1 LLFITIKQG
10 YQKTGKQM
18 KNIAILGGGPSAL
31 FLFKT
36 LLDLGDKEVTITI
49 FEKGDSL
56 GSGMPYSRCGANY
69 EHITNVSENEI
80 PALVTSVAEW
90 AKTLP
95 IAVLEEFHIDPQN
108 FNEYKVLPRLF
119 FGMYLSAQ
127 FELLLARAKKMGIHT
142 QVRLASAVEDVI
154 DKPTLNETWVVV
166 EGKGIFKFDQVIIC
180 TGHSWPKTYEGKVPG
195 FFDSP
200 YPPSKLKLQLNH
212 HIGIRGSSLTA
223 IDAIRTLARNN
234 GTFSINEEQELSYQT
249 FEHCANF
256 KITMHSRS
264 GMLPA
269 VRFHLEDSHLHQDSL
284 LSAEEIDLH
293 IKQHDGFLSLD
304 YFFDQNFK
312 AVFREKDPVFYEKI
326 KDMTIEDFVPAMM
339 KLREELDPF
348 QLLKAEYTQAEKS
361 IKRKESIYWKE
372 LLGTLSFSLNYP
384 AKHLSA
390 EDMQRLQKVL
400 LPLISIVI
408 AYVPQSSCEE
418 LLALHQAGILE
429 MVTVGDDSKVVPD
442 EENGGAVYHFVDEA
456 GQSQA
461 IHYQTYID
469 CVGQPHLSYQQ
480 FPFKSMLSEKTV
492 SPAYVQFQSQE
503 IGRMQFED
511 GNEKVIKTAEGAYWL
526 AVSGISINDN
536 FQILDPFGV
545 YNERIYMMAVPY
557 MGGLNPDYSGLDF
570 CEEAS
575 GRIVKALKLN

>member
-1 LLFITIKQG
+1 
-10 YQKTGKQM
+10 M
-18 KNIAILGGGPSAL
+18 KKIAILGGGPSAL

-36 LLDLGDKEVTITI
+36 LLEVADREVTITI
-49 FEKGDSL
+49 FEKGNSL
-56 GSGMPYSRCGANY
+56 GAGMPYSHFGANY

-80 PALVTSVAEW
+80 PSLVTSVAEW

-95 IAVLEEFHIDPQN
+95 AALLEQFHIDPGN

-127 FELLLARAKKMGIHT
+127 FDLLLARAREIGVAT
-142 QVRLASAVEDVI
+142 QVLLSHAVEDVI
-154 DKPTLNETWVVV
+154 DKPALGETWVAV

-180 TGHSWPKTYEGKVPG
+180 TGHSWPKTYEGKIPG

-200 YPPSKLKLQLNH
+200 YPPSKLALKLDH
-212 HIGIRGSSLTA
+212 HVGIRGSSLTA

-234 GTFSINEEQELSYQT
+234 GTFSRTEEQGLSYQA
-249 FEHCANF
+249 FEHNPNF

-269 VRFHLEDSHLHQDSL
+269 VRFHLDDSHLRQDSL

-293 IKQHDGFLSLD
+293 IKEHDGFLSLD

-312 AVFREKDPVFYEKI
+312 AIFREKDPAFYDKI

-339 KLREELDPF
+339 KLRTELDPF
-348 QLLKAEYTQAEKS
+348 QLLKAEYIQAEKS

-408 AYVPQSSCEE
+408 AYVPQGSCEE
-418 LLALHQAGILE
+418 LLALHQAGVLD
-429 MVTVGDDSKVVPD
+429 MVEVGDDSKVVAD
-442 EENGGAVYHFVDEA
+442 EENGGAVYHFVDEE
-456 GQSQA
+456 GQRQA
-461 IHYQTYID
+461 IHYPTYID

-480 FPFKSMLSEKTV
+480 FPFQSMLSQKAV
-492 SPAYVQFQSQE
+492 SPAYIRFQSE
-503 IGRMQFED
+503 AIGSMQFEQ
-511 GNEKVIKTAEGAYWL
+511 GNEQVVKTDEGAYWL

-575 GRIVKALKLN
+575 GRIVKSIFR